1 MWNTRLEQV
10 YPILPSDLISDFLII
25 SRLVSRR
32 EVLYRVETD
41 GSVSE
46 AKGLRFYPGQLC
58 CGELFQPAGPA
69 A

>member
-1 MWNTRLEQV
+1 MWNTRLEQA

-25 SRLVSRR
+25 SRLVSHK

-46 AKGLRFYPGQLC
+46 GEGLRFRSGDRR
-58 CGELFQPAGPA
+58 CGSLFKAVEHSD
-69 A
+69 